1 MNARGYASHTE
12 PPASPGIWHTV
23 AFALMLAMTF
33 TWAICAIGFL
43 FGATIG
49 RWQAAC
55 GLVLAALIVCAE
67 LPGAR
72 ARWLSLSLLIGL
84 LCAALLMSAL
94 TVDSGYDG
102 WSYHQPGVIALS
114 HGWNPV
120 AQPVFANWWAPF
132 GRAIGYP
139 GNGPAIDNLW
149 TSVYPKAFWILG
161 AQAVAWGLPLDSG
174 KYPGLI
180 LIYVVTLTALRALRL
195 RGVPG
200 AWAYA
205 LSLLAALNPICIVQA
220 TTFYIDGALGSCL
233 AILIFSLLS
242 YDLTRSRRDLVLALC
257 AVLIACNLKYTGP
270 VYTALIAL
278 PFGVWWLC
286 KHRWAAR
293 ELQICGIAALILL
306 AGSVNPYFTN
316 LKQYGS
322 PIYPVNAWDLEENQM
337 SAGFLE
343 EPSLKRLLISL
354 SFSNLADRPTG
365 DPASDERNFSSP
377 LQSRGLAEFKKF
389 GSTADLRIGGF
400 GPFFGLTLALALA
413 LALALLAA
421 CLLIR
426 GPGGMTGFALV
437 AAGTLLSIVVNP
449 HMWWAR
455 FVPQMWLLPVLVAA
469 TAVARRS
476 RVARPLALVMALLMS
491 VTSLIA
497 VIGRATSSYLVTQ
510 SYRHDFGSLGTTP
523 LLVDTSNTESLFLPA
538 LTYRL
543 HEQGSVFEVATGQC
557 ATPINFIVIRACKNV
572 ASSR

>member
-1 MNARGYASHTE
+1 MNAPGYASHTE
-12 PPASPGIWHTV
+12 ASASQGIWHTV

-33 TWAICAIGFL
+33 TWALCAIGFL

-49 RWQAAC
+49 RWQGAC
-55 GLVLAALIVCAE
+55 GLVFAALMVCRE

-72 ARWLSLSLLIGL
+72 TRWLSLALLIGL
-84 LCAALLMSAL
+84 LCGALLTSAL

-102 WSYHQPGVIALS
+102 WTYHQPGVIGLS

-120 AQPVFANWWAPF
+120 AEPVFDNWWAPF
-132 GRAIGYP
+132 GRSIGYP
-139 GNGPAIDNLW
+139 ANGPAIDDLW

-180 LIYVVTLTALRALRL
+180 LIYVAGLTVLRALRL
-195 RGVPG
+195 RGVPD
-200 AWAYA
+200 AWAYT
-205 LSLLAALNPICIVQA
+205 LSLLAALNPICILQA

-233 AILIFSLLS
+233 AILIFSVLS

-270 VYTALIAL
+270 VYTALIVL
-278 PFGVWWLC
+278 PVAIWWLC
-286 KHRWAAR
+286 KRHWAAR
-293 ELQICGIAALILL
+293 ELQICGIAALVLL

-316 LKQYGS
+316 LKEYGS
-322 PIYPVNAWDLEENQM
+322 PIYPMNAWDLEENQM

-343 EPSLKRLLISL
+343 EHSLKRLLISL

-389 GSTADLRIGGF
+389 SSTADLRIGGF
-400 GPFFGLTLALALA
+400 GPFFGLTLALSLF
-413 LALALLAA
+413 AA
-421 CLLIR
+421 CFLIR
-426 GPGGMTGFALV
+426 AHAGVTGFALV
-437 AAGTLLSIVVNP
+437 AAGTLLSILVNP

-469 TAVARRS
+469 AAVVRRF
-476 RVARPLALVMALLMS
+476 RMARPLVLIIVVLMS

-497 VIGRATSSYLVTQ
+497 VIGRATSTYLVTH
-510 SYRHDFGSLGTTP
+510 SYRRDIEGIGTTP
-523 LLVDTSNTESLFLPA
+523 LLVDTSNSESLFLPA
-538 LTYRL
+538 LAYRL
-543 HEQGSVFEVATGQC
+543 HEQGRVFEVVTGQC
-557 ATPINFIVIRACKNV
+557 ATPIDFIVIRACKNA
-572 ASSR
+572 ASDR

>member
-1 MNARGYASHTE
+1 MNAPGYASNTE
-12 PPASPGIWHTV
+12 ASGSPGIGYTV

-33 TWAICAIGFL
+33 TWAICAVGFL
-43 FGATIG
+43 FGVTIG
-49 RWQAAC
+49 RWQGAC
-55 GLVLAALIVCAE
+55 GFVLAALIVCRE

-72 ARWLSLSLLIGL
+72 ARWLSLSLLTGL
-84 LCAALLMSAL
+84 LCAALLISAL

-102 WSYHQPGVIALS
+102 WTYHQPGVIGLS
-114 HGWNPV
+114 HGWNPL
-120 AQPVFANWWAPF
+120 AEPVFDNWWAPF
-132 GRAIGYP
+132 GRSIGYP
-139 GNGPAIDNLW
+139 ANAPAIDNLW

-161 AQAVAWGLPLDSG
+161 AQAVVWGLPLDSG

-180 LIYVVTLTALRALRL
+180 LIYLAGLTALRALRL
-195 RGVPG
+195 RGVPD

-257 AVLIACNLKYTGP
+257 AVLIACNVKYTGP
-270 VYTALIAL
+270 VYTALIVL
-278 PFGVWWLC
+278 PFAVWWLC
-286 KHRWAAR
+286 KRRWAAR
-293 ELQICGIAALILL
+293 ELQICGIAALVLL

-322 PIYPVNAWDLEENQM
+322 PIYPMNAWDLEENQM
-337 SAGFLE
+337 SAEFLDAH
-343 EPSLKRLLISL
+343 SLKRLLISL

-365 DPASDERNFSSP
+365 DPASDERNFRSP

-400 GPFFGLTLALALA
+400 GPFFGLTLALS
-413 LALALLAA
+413 LLAA
-421 CLLIR
+421 CFLIR
-426 GPGGMTGFALV
+426 APVGVTGFALA

-469 TAVARRS
+469 AGVVRRF
-476 RVARPLALVMALLMS
+476 RVARALVLIMALLMG
-491 VTSLIA
+491 VTSLMA

-510 SYRHDFGSLGTTP
+510 SYRHDIGGIGTTP

-538 LTYRL
+538 LAYRL
-543 HEQGSVFEVATGQC
+543 HEQGSVLEVATGPC
-557 ATPINFIVIRACKNV
+557 ATPIIFIVIRACK
-572 ASSR
+572 